1 MTKKLRHK
9 TPHNHIQILTQQ
21 LNLGE
26 IKNGVFSRKAFERAI
41 LFDMG
46 FSCFSHESVS
56 NLLANSKRIIQID
69 EHSKEQQPY

>member
-1 MTKKLRHK
+1 MVFSSYVTVEK
-9 TPHNHIQILTQQ
+9 N
-21 LNLGE
+21 NLGE
-26 IKNGVFSRKAFERAI
+26 IKNGGFSRKAFERAI

-46 FSCFSHESVS
+46 FFCFSHESVS